1 MIFVLALV
9 RPSAGAGRNTIGD
22 IMTIVSATSLLIAM
36 GIPLAAQGLGPER
49 PPAVPLIA
57 HDPYFS
63 VWSMSDK
70 LTDSVPSHWTGKPN
84 SLSAAVRVDGMLY
97 RVMGREQRVTPVL
110 DQTRL
115 EVLPTRTIYEFTGA
129 GVKVGL
135 TFFTPALPDDLDA
148 LSRPLTYLEWSIV
161 SVDGKEH
168 EAAVYFDAGPDLVVN
183 ASDQSVETARNQV
196 DGQTVLRMGSK
207 EQAILGRRGDDLR
220 IDWGYLYLASDK
232 PEGLATAIGSR
243 QRIRGAFERTGALP
257 DSDELPDGGPARR
270 GGPSV
275 LALSLNFGK
284 VGATTVSRYTMIAY
298 DDLYSIELFNRRQ
311 RAWWRRNGDDAAALL
326 SAARRDH
333 DSLLAR
339 SKSFDEELMADMTR
353 VGGEKYARLA
363 ALAYRQTLAA
373 HKLTADFDGTPM
385 FFPKENF
392 SNGCIST
399 VDVIYPGSPFPLLF
413 NPKLMRAEL
422 EPVMQYAATG
432 RWKWPFA
439 PHDLG
444 TYPLADGQVY
454 GGGELT
460 EVNQMP
466 VEESGNMLIIV
477 AALAKVEGN
486 AAYAEKY
493 WPLLKKWADYLK
505 EKGLDPENQLSTDD
519 FAGHLAHNANL
530 SIKAILALGS
540 YSMLAEMTG
549 RKTEAAE
556 YRKTA
561 EQFAIKW
568 QTLAANEDH
577 YRLAFDKEG
586 TWSQKY
592 NLVWD
597 QILGLRLFPAEIV
610 RKEIAFYEKT
620 QNQYG
625 IPLDNRKDYTKL
637 DWLVWSATLAP
648 GKADFEKLIAPAY
661 QWLNE
666 TPTRV
671 PLTDWYDTKTGKQQG
686 FQARSV
692 VGGIFIKMLSDP
704 AMWNKYSQRAM
715 AHSPAQ

>member
-1 MIFVLALV
+1 
-9 RPSAGAGRNTIGD
+9 
-22 IMTIVSATSLLIAM
+22 M
-36 GIPLAAQGLGPER
+36 GIPILGQGLGQER

-63 VWSMSDK
+63 VWSFTDK

-84 SLSAAVRVDGMLY
+84 SLSAAVRVDGKLY
-97 RVMGREQRVTPVL
+97 RVMGREQRQATPVL

-115 EVLPTRTIYEFTGA
+115 DVLPTRTIYEFSGA

-135 TFFTPALPDDLDA
+135 TFFTPALPDDLDV

-161 SVDGKEH
+161 SADGKEH
-168 EAAVYFDAGPDLVVN
+168 EASVYFDAGPDMVVN
-183 ASDQSVETARNQV
+183 VAEQPVEAARYQV

-207 EQAILGRRGDDLR
+207 EQAILGKRGDDLR
-220 IDWGYLYLASDK
+220 IDWGYLYLAADK
-232 PEGLATAIGSR
+232 SEGVTTAIGSR
-243 QRIRGAFERTGALP
+243 QRVRGAFERTGALP
-257 DSDELPDGGPARR
+257 DSDELSDGGPPRR

-275 LALSLNFGK
+275 LALSVNFGK
-284 VGATTVSRYTMIAY
+284 TGATTVSRYMMIAY
-298 DDLYSIELFNRRQ
+298 DDLYSIELFNRKQ
-311 RAWWRRNGDDAAALL
+311 RAWWRRNGDDAATLL

-339 SKSFDEELMADMTR
+339 SKAFDEELMADMTQ
-353 VGGEKYARLA
+353 VGGERYARLA

-413 NPKLMRAEL
+413 NPKLVRAEL

-444 TYPLADGQVY
+444 TYPLANGQVY

-466 VEESGNMLIIV
+466 VEESGNMLIMI

-486 AAYAEKY
+486 ATYAEKY
-493 WPLLKKWADYLK
+493 WPLLKRWADYLK

-540 YSMLAEMTG
+540 YSMLAEMSG
-549 RKTEAAE
+549 RKQEAAE

-561 EQFAIKW
+561 EQFAGKW
-568 QTLAANEDH
+568 QTLAANGDH
-577 YRLAFDKEG
+577 YRLAFDKED

-597 QILGLRLFPAEIV
+597 QILGLHLFPVEIV

-637 DWLVWSATLAP
+637 DWLVWTATLAP
-648 GKADFEKLIAPAY
+648 DKSDFEKLIAPAY
-661 QWLNE
+661 RWLNE

-692 VGGIFIKMLSDP
+692 VGGIFIKMLSDQ
-704 AMWNKYSQRAM
+704 AMWKKYSQRAM
-715 AHSPAQ
+715 GPAK

>member
-1 MIFVLALV
+1 MK
-9 RPSAGAGRNTIGD
+9 T
-22 IMTIVSATSLLIAM
+22 VSATLLLTAM
-36 GIPLAAQGLGPER
+36 GIPLAAQSLGPER

-63 VWSMSDK
+63 VWSTTDK
-70 LTDSVPSHWTGKPN
+70 LTDSVPTHWTGKPN
-84 SLSAAVRVDGMLY
+84 SLSAAVRVDGRLY
-97 RVMGREQRVTPVL
+97 RVMGREQRQTPAL

-115 EVLPTRTIYEFTGA
+115 EVLPTRTIYEFSGA

-135 TFFTPALPDDLDA
+135 TFFTPALPDDLDV
-148 LSRPLTYLEWSIV
+148 LSRPLTYLEWNVASA
-161 SVDGKEH
+161 DGKDH
-168 EAAVYFDAGPDLVVN
+168 DAAVYFDAGPDMVVN
-183 ASDQSVETARNQV
+183 VTEQAVEAARYQV
-196 DGQTVLRMGSK
+196 DGQMALRMGSK
-207 EQAILGRRGDDLR
+207 EQPILGKRGDDLR
-220 IDWGYLYLASDK
+220 IDWGYLYLAADRA
-232 PEGLATAIGSR
+232 EGLTTAIGSR
-243 QRIRGAFERTGALP
+243 QRVRGAFETTGALP
-257 DSDELPDGGPARR
+257 SSDELPDGGPARR
-270 GGPSV
+270 GGGPTV
-275 LALSLNFGK
+275 LALALNFGK
-284 VGATTVSRYTMIAY
+284 VGAGTASRYMMIAY
-298 DDLYSIELFNRRQ
+298 DDLYSIELFNWKL
-311 RAWWRRNGDDAAALL
+311 RAWWRRNGDDASTLL
-326 SAARRDH
+326 MAARRDH
-333 DSLLAR
+333 DALLGRA
-339 SKSFDEELMADMTR
+339 KTFDAELMADMTT
-353 VGGEKYARLA
+353 VGGEKYARLG
-363 ALAYRQTLAA
+363 ALAYRQALAA
-373 HKLTADFDGTPM
+373 HKLVADFDGTAM

-399 VDVIYPGSPFPLLF
+399 VDVIYPGSPFALLF
-413 NPKLMRAEL
+413 NPKLMRAQL
-422 EPVMQYAATG
+422 EPFMQYAAMDNGG

-454 GGGELT
+454 GGGERT
-460 EVNQMP
+460 EENQMP
-466 VEESGNMLIIV
+466 VEESGNMLIDI

-486 AAYAEKY
+486 ASYAEKY
-493 WPLLKKWADYLK
+493 WPLLKRWADYLK

-540 YSMLAEMTG
+540 YSMLAEMNG
-549 RKTEAAE
+549 RKQEAAE

-561 EQFAIKW
+561 EEFAARW
-568 QTLAANEDH
+568 QTLAANGDH

-597 QILGLRLFPAEIV
+597 ELLGLHLFPSEIM

-625 IPLDNRKDYTKL
+625 IALDNRKDYTKL

-648 GKADFEKLIAPAY
+648 DKADFEKLIAPAY
-661 QWLNE
+661 RWVNE

-692 VGGIFIKMLSDP
+692 VGGVFIKMLSDP
-704 AMWNKYSQRAM
+704 AMWKKYSQRAVTK
-715 AHSPAQ
+715 